1 MVKNK
6 NVERTS
12 EYEVYICN
20 TDHLKI
26 LNNNGLLNEDRYFTL
41 EKIEKYFPNFL
52 CMGKKIFSNKQKSLG
67 RGEKIFPRPVIC
79 RRGECGSVQF
89 LDRNLYAKHRVGL
102 VMREV

>member
-1 MVKNK
+1 MNYLSKGILVRWMQYMVKNK

-41 EKIEKYFPNFL
+41 EKIW
-52 CMGKKIFSNKQKSLG
+52 KIFSELFMHGQNN
-67 RGEKIFPRPVIC
+67 IF
-79 RRGECGSVQF
+79 
-89 LDRNLYAKHRVGL
+89 K
-102 VMREV
+102 

>member
-67 RGEKIFPRPVIC
+67 RGEKFFQGQLFVEEGNVVRFNSWIETCTPNT
-79 RRGECGSVQF
+79 GWG
-89 LDRNLYAKHRVGL
+89 
-102 VMREV
+102 